1 MGNIFSTSH
10 HQEQT
15 AAAAVAAAATAERQ
29 HQLRLQ
35 RQLQLQRQRQQQERK
50 AEQERQRQELELE
63 QEQEKEKEK
72 ERLLQ
77 QQAKAQAALSLRNR
91 NRSSLVTRPSFYD
104 KKCDDDSYA
113 ADRDWEWYFD
123 RAQTYNDDSNG
134 LQDDQGYTG
143 SDGYYRIPQ
152 HQRNHHHHHTH
163 HRQTQGGHE
172 YTWRGLKK
180 SDKAYT
186 TSPTGN
192 GRRKRCRK
200 GKKGDLY
207 ENDYHAGYSKPEIL
221 AMSSERKAAFEVQK
235 LRRQRHEGIVSA

>member
-1 MGNIFSTSH
+1 
-10 HQEQT
+10 
-15 AAAAVAAAATAERQ
+15 
-29 HQLRLQ
+29 
-35 RQLQLQRQRQQQERK
+35 
-50 AEQERQRQELELE
+50 
-63 QEQEKEKEK
+63 
-72 ERLLQ
+72 
-77 QQAKAQAALSLRNR
+77 AKAQAALSLRNR
-91 NRSSLVTRPSFYD
+91 PRSSLVNRPSYYD
-104 KKCDDDSYA
+104 KKCDDESYA
-113 ADRDWEWYFD
+113 ADRDWEWHFD

-143 SDGYYRIPQ
+143 SDGYYLIPQ
-152 HQRNHHHHHTH
+152 HQHNHRHHHHHHHTH

-180 SDKAYT
+180 SDKTYT

-235 LRRQRHEGIVSA
+235 LRRQRHEGPVSA